1 MKMTDAPEN
10 FRFDLERII
19 DDFIFMCFFAG
30 NDFLPRMP
38 TLDIHEVHTFSF
50 SILKYM
56 NIVQDE
62 VSCDSVFMLYVQG
75 AIDLLM
81 TVYKEQ
87 FKNIGGYLVDMQR
100 VITPEFDYFIF
111 YLVFYYTSHLLP
123 GWHVP

>member
-1 MKMTDAPEN
+1 
-10 FRFDLERII
+10 
-19 DDFIFMCFFAG
+19 
-30 NDFLPRMP
+30 
-38 TLDIHEVHTFSF
+38 
-50 SILKYM
+50 M